1 MAKASSFKAGFAGRL
16 PGRTR
21 AGSPASF
28 RKATTKTAQA
38 DMANIIKRYSD
49 LIKHLQGVTPEAIYD
64 ALEPVFDKSQ
74 EYVPKQTGLLAESG
88 EMNINQLSDGRIEGE
103 ITYGGSGAWYASL
116 VHELVYV
123 SHAPPTRSKY
133 LQAALEEEM
142 DNFLTSIMLHY
153 TGVFK

>member
-1 MAKASSFKAGFAGRL
+1 MAKATSFKANFGRL
-16 PGRTR
+16 PGRVR
-21 AGSPASF
+21 AGSPAFF

-38 DMANIIKRYSD
+38 DMAAIIQRYD
-49 LIKHLQGVTPEAIYD
+49 GFIKHLQGVTPEAIYD

-74 EYVPKQTGLLAESG
+74 EYVPKATGLLAESA
-88 EMNINQLSDGRIEGE
+88 EMNINQLDNGRIEGE
-103 ITYGGSGAWYASL
+103 ITYGSTSAWYAAL

-123 SHAPPTRSKY
+123 NHEPPTRSKY

-142 DNFLTSIMLHY
+142 DNFLTSILLHY